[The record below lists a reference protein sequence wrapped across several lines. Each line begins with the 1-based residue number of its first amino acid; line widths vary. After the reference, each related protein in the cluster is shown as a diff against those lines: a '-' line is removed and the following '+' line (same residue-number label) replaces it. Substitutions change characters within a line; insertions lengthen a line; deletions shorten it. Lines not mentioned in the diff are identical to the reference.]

1 MHKLNGLQKIVLF
14 LIFIVLILCI
24 AIFKINKRIEEQI
37 LLQNTNIQKLISERE
52 STDYNLISE
61 IIKDKMNETLE
72 NHQKKQNRLKKD
84 MEKYSG
90 GILEE
95 DDIQYLIML
104 EEMKNY
110 ENKKNDKDSVIE
122 IEKEKQLK
130 EYNQLKSS
138 FPKLNDVEIM
148 KLMEN

>member
-24 AIFKINKRIEEQI
+24 AIFKINKRIEEQV

-61 IIKDKMNETLE
+61 IIKNTMIETLE

-95 DDIQYLIML
+95 DDIQYLILL

>member
-24 AIFKINKRIEEQI
+24 AIFKINKRIEEQV

-61 IIKDKMNETLE
+61 IIKNTMIETLE

>member
-24 AIFKINKRIEEQI
+24 AIFKINKRIEEQV

-61 IIKDKMNETLE
+61 IIKKTMVETLE